1 MTEEEALQAAQREG
15 LPSTLDTMHAQPLEA
30 VVQVLHT
37 DLANGLNAAEVQRRL
52 GIYGPNQLAEGV
64 GIPFWKLVLEQFK
77 SFLVLLLLGSA
88 AVSIA
93 IGELIDALAIL
104 AIVVVNAILGVLQE
118 WRAEQSLQA
127 LKRMAAP
134 TATIVRDGHQD
145 TIPAG
150 ELVPGD
156 VVLLAAGNNVPA
168 DLRLIE
174 TVNLRIQEASLTG
187 ESVPVEKN
195 ASGVLDADI
204 PVGDRSNSAFM
215 GTVVTYGRGRGIVTS
230 TGMFTQFGL
239 IAQMLTAVSSE
250 ETPLQRRLEELGRV
264 LGTGALAICGII
276 FVIGVLRDTQPA
288 LALSQGLAFYLSAH
302 EKQLLELFMTA
313 VSLAIAAV
321 PEGLPAVVTIC
332 LALGMQ
338 RMVRRH
344 ALLRRLPAVETLG
357 TATTICTDKT
367 GTLTKN
373 EMTVTQVWA
382 GGKLYGVTGRGY
394 APSGEF
400 KLGDQVV
407 APASVPPLWCL
418 LQGALLCN
426 DARLEQIISDNGEK
440 RENWRMVGDPTEGA
454 LVVLAGKAG
463 LWRAELE
470 KEQPRLAEVPFDSVG
485 KRMTTVHAAPGAETP
500 FRAYVKGAPDILLQ
514 LCDRIESNDGVKPL
528 TKAEGQQILAANDA
542 MASQALRV
550 LAVACRP
557 MQTADTEA
565 LDWSTE
571 HNLIFVGL
579 TGMIDP
585 PRPEARAAVDTCFTA
600 GIKPVMITGDHR
612 DTAVA
617 IAKELDFPVG
627 KQASMTGAELDRLSD
642 EEFDQ
647 VVSDVSVYARVS
659 PEHKVRI
666 VDALKSNGQV
676 VAMTGDGVNDAPALK
691 RADIGVA
698 MGITGTDVA
707 KETADMILTDDN
719 FASIVAAVEEGRII
733 YSNIRKFVYYLLSC
747 NMGEILVIFLAML
760 AGLPLPLR
768 PIHLL
773 WLNLV
778 TDGLP
783 ALALGL
789 EAGEPGI
796 MTRPPRPPRE
806 PIINR
811 EMMWNTAV
819 QAVAITATTLGAF
832 VLGMRAYPDSLV
844 AAQTIAFTTLVLSE
858 LFRAYTS
865 RSERYPL
872 LRLGLLSNKYMLGAT
887 LSSFA
892 LMLAVIYL
900 PVFEPIFYTH
910 NLSLQDWLL
919 ILPLTLIPSIV
930 AEIGKWITSRQAPHP
945 ATAAAKSR

>member
-1 MTEEEALQAAQREG
+1 
-15 LPSTLDTMHAQPLEA
+15 
-30 VVQVLHT
+30 
-37 DLANGLNAAEVQRRL
+37 
-52 GIYGPNQLAEGV
+52 
-64 GIPFWKLVLEQFK
+64 
-77 SFLVLLLLGSA
+77 
-88 AVSIA
+88 
-93 IGELIDALAIL
+93 
-104 AIVVVNAILGVLQE
+104 
-118 WRAEQSLQA
+118 
-127 LKRMAAP
+127 MAAP
-134 TATIVRDGHQD
+134 TATVIRDGHQD
-145 TIPAG
+145 TIPATD
-150 ELVPGD
+150 LVPGD

-195 ASGVLDADI
+195 SSGVLDADI
-204 PVGDRSNSAFM
+204 PVGDRSNTAFM
-215 GTVVTYGRGRGIVTS
+215 GTVVTYGRGKGIVTS

-239 IAQMLTAVSSE
+239 IAQMLSAVSSE
-250 ETPLQRRLEELGRV
+250 ETPLQRRLDELGKV
-264 LGTGALAICGII
+264 LGTGALVICAII
-276 FVIGVLRDTQPA
+276 FLIGVVRDTQPS
-288 LALSQGLAFYLSAH
+288 LALTQGIGPYLSAH
-302 EKQLLELFMTA
+302 QKELLDLLMTSI
-313 VSLAIAAV
+313 SLAIAAV
-321 PEGLPAVVTIC
+321 PEGLAAVVTIC

-357 TATTICTDKT
+357 TATTICSDKT

-382 GGKLYGVTGRGY
+382 DGKLYGVTGRGY
-394 APSGEF
+394 APEGEF
-400 KLGDQVV
+400 RLGDQSVNPT
-407 APASVPPLWCL
+407 AVPPLWCL

-426 DARLEQIISDNGEK
+426 DATLERIEADNGNGDTQK
-440 RENWRMVGDPTEGA
+440 KTWRMVGDPTEGA

-463 LWRAELE
+463 LWRGDLE
-470 KEQPRLAEVPFDSVG
+470 KGQPRVAEVPFDSVQ
-485 KRMTTVHAAPGAETP
+485 KHMTTVHATPEADTP

-514 LCDRIESNDGVKPL
+514 LCGQIEGNEGFKPL
-528 TKAEGQQILAANDA
+528 TEAKMQEILAANDA

-550 LAVACRP
+550 LAVACQP
-557 MQTADTEA
+557 LETLDIES
-565 LDWSTE
+565 LDW
-571 HNLIFVGL
+571 NQKRKLVFVGL

-585 PRPEARAAVDTCFTA
+585 PRPEVREAVHTCYTA

-617 IAKELDFPVG
+617 IARELDFPVG
-627 KQASMTGAELDRLSD
+627 ERAALTGVELDRLSD
-642 EEFDQ
+642 EEFQ
-647 VVSDVSVYARVS
+647 TAVREVNVYARVS

-666 VDALKSNGQV
+666 VDALRSNGHV

-747 NMGEILVIFLAML
+747 NMGEILVIFVAML

-768 PIHLL
+768 AIHLL

-789 EAGEPGI
+789 EVGEPGI
-796 MTRPPRPPRE
+796 MKRPPRPPRE

-811 EMMWNTAV
+811 EMIWNTAA
-819 QAVAITATTLGAF
+819 QAIAISATTLGGF
-832 VLGMRAYPDSLV
+832 VLGLRLYPDSLV
-844 AAQTIAFTTLVLSE
+844 SAQTIAFTTLVTSE
-858 LFRAYTS
+858 LLRAYTS

-872 LRLGLLSNKYMLGAT
+872 LRLGIFSNKYMVWAT

-910 NLSLQDWLL
+910 NLSLQDWLM

-930 AEIGKWITSRQAPHP
+930 AEVGKWIASRREDHP
-945 ATAAAKSR
+945 APAVA